1 MKNFDE
7 RWKIAAAAARRATP
21 ETPAEMPL
29 GFATRVV
36 AQWRAQPASSLAW
49 LWQKLALRAL
59 GAVLLVL
66 VMLAALNFTDKT
78 DRDGWR
84 PEISD
89 TVGESFWML

>member
-1 MKNFDE
+1 MNFDE

-21 ETPAEMPL
+21 ETPTEMPL

-36 AQWRAQPASSLAW
+36 AHWQAQPASSLTW

-59 GAVLLVL
+59 GAVFLILVT
-66 VMLAALNFTDKT
+66 LAALDLTDKG

-89 TVGESFWML
+89 AVGESFWML

>member
-1 MKNFDE
+1 MNFYE
-7 RWKIAAAAARRATP
+7 RWNIAAAAARRATKKSP
-21 ETPAEMPL
+21 VEMPF

-36 AQWRAQPASSLAW
+36 ARWQEQPVASLAS
-49 LWQKLALRAL
+49 LWQKLALRVL

-66 VMLAALNFTDKT
+66 VTLAALDFTDNR
-78 DRDGWR
+78 DRDSWR

>member
-1 MKNFDE
+1 MNFDE

-21 ETPAEMPL
+21 ELPAEMPL

-36 AQWRAQPASSLAW
+36 ARWQAQPASSLAW
-49 LWQKLALRAL
+49 LWQRLALRVL

-66 VMLAALNFTDKT
+66 VTLAALDFTDKSNH
-78 DRDGWR
+78 DSWR

>member
-1 MKNFDE
+1 MNFDE
-7 RWKIAAAAARRATP
+7 RWKIAAAAAQRATK
-21 ETPAEMPL
+21 ETSMEMPF

-36 AQWRAQPASSLAW
+36 AHWPAQAAPSVAW
-49 LWQKLALRAL
+49 LWQKLALRVL

-66 VMLAALNFTDKT
+66 VTLAALEFTDNG
-78 DRDGWR
+78 DRESWR

>member
-1 MKNFDE
+1 MNFDE
-7 RWKIAAAAARRATP
+7 RWKIAAAAARRATKEAP
-21 ETPAEMPL
+21 VEMPF

-36 AQWRAQPASSLAW
+36 ARWQAQPTTSLAW
-49 LWQKLALRAL
+49 LWQKLALRVL

-66 VMLAALNFTDKT
+66 VMLAALDFTENK
-78 DRDGWR
+78 DRDSWR